1 MPMTTEEPVLSAVA
15 IVVVAA
21 LLTDAVGLL
30 GERLNLEEGVV
41 GSVLVAVRIAVP
53 EAMIPIV
60 SVVAPF

>member
-1 MPMTTEEPVLSAVA
+1 MTTEEPVLSAVA
-15 IVVVAA
+15 IVVVAAA

>member
-1 MPMTTEEPVLSAVA
+1 MTTEEPVLSAVA
-15 IVVVAA
+15 IVVVAAA

-53 EAMIPIV
+53 EATIPIV
-60 SVVAPF
+60 SDVAPF